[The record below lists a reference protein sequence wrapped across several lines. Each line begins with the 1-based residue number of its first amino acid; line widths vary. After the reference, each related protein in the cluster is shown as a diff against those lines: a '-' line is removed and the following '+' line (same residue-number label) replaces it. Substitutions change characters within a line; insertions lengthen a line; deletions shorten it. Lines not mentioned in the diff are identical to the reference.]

1 MYGYCTICV
10 VNNNYESANS
20 KSRITQLNG
29 WAFLQ
34 HTPEELLEYMAASD
48 FQLVSQTDNDVIFVN
63 NRLLGWLSEVAFCGG
78 LGYLE

>member
-1 MYGYCTICV
+1 
-10 VNNNYESANS
+10 
-20 KSRITQLNG
+20 
-29 WAFLQ
+29 LQ

-78 LGYLE
+78 LGYQE